1 MYITI
6 QYPELLS
13 IAKQYIDKFKI
24 ENIVTTGSKSFHLD
38 GIAEVL
44 VPIIGSVSKHVPL
57 DVKILQVHKNSILLQ
72 YSSGSHLVNLVGLL
86 GIPLHL
92 PSYIH
97 TTENNMISI
106 DLMEVA
112 ELQKMWKYVT
122 LSDVMIE
129 NSGIK
134 LTCEYKN
141 P

>member
-24 ENIVTTGSKSFHLD
+24 DNIVTTGSKSFHLD

-72 YSSGSHLVNLVGLL
+72 YSSGSHLVNLVGQL